1 MVKMKHIATAAAAS
15 LFAAICAAPTFAQ
28 RIPVTTKL
36 GKISKEECE
45 MKTYEADTSAAV
57 VILWQKEE
65 VRVDFDLNRG
75 GVYKKGNVTKR
86 IKVLKEE
93 GKSYADNYYLANI
106 KYNENFSR
114 LQVTTYNMENGAV
127 VPTKMN
133 KKDVI
138 RSQFTDNVTKYA
150 YAAPNVKVGSV
161 IEIYYEFESTQFFY
175 IPDYYFQLSVPVN
188 LNEYTIGLPNWLTT
202 NRMQRGGGTIQT
214 ERTTENG
221 ADLGTFYPGNKLV
234 VDSYRAVDM
243 PAMKKETLCY
253 CPSQYRTAVSY
264 DITALTLPGAFED
277 LSRTWGNVATAIND
291 SDIAKRLKA
300 DCKYKDEVDAIMS
313 KEMSET
319 EKIAAIAELTRSKV
333 EWNGKSSIFPK
344 TASEILKA
352 RTGND
357 ADINSLAATA
367 YRHAGFNVT
376 PVFVR
381 ERSNGMLMKQK
392 PAQDSF
398 NSFILKVASSDGSN
412 AYYID
417 PSDKL
422 GYVNV
427 LCNEYLTDS
436 GFAVDGNGYQWVDL
450 RTLVKNTSTLIVS
463 AAVSAD
469 GTLSGN
475 INCVYSGSEARDEK
489 SFHNNAEKEEDIIEK
504 VEQAFGAE
512 ISDYKA
518 TGYSEYSSRC
528 QENMNFTKQCDCTP
542 DMIIVNPFI
551 TEFQD
556 EDSFRAE
563 TRDIPV
569 DFDHCFSV
577 VYRLTLNIPEGYVV
591 EQMPTAVHYV
601 SPLPSSTIIQCV
613 QNGPAIQLIYKFDLN
628 TIFAEKEKYQD
639 IKTYWDQIC
648 TIYKQKIILKK
659 AS

>member
-1 MVKMKHIATAAAAS
+1 MVKFKNIVTVVAVS
-15 LFAAICAAPTFAQ
+15 LFAAICAAPAIAQ

-45 MKTYEADTSAAV
+45 MKSYEADTSAAV
-57 VILWQKEE
+57 VILWQKED
-65 VRVDFDLNRG
+65 VRVDFDLSRG
-75 GVYKKGNVTKR
+75 GVYKIGNVTKR

-93 GKSYADNYYLANI
+93 GKSYADNYYLANT
-106 KYNENFSR
+106 KFNEYFSR
-114 LQVTTYNMENGAV
+114 LQVTTYNMENGAI

-138 RSQFTDNVTKYA
+138 RSQFTDNVIKYA
-150 YAAPNVKVGSV
+150 FAAPNVKVGSV
-161 IEIYYEFESTQFFY
+161 IEIYYEFESTHFFN
-175 IPDYYFQLSVPVN
+175 IPDHYFQLSVPVN

-202 NRMQRGGGTIQT
+202 SRIQRGSGSIQT
-214 ERTTENG
+214 ERTIEKG
-221 ADLGTFYPGNKLV
+221 ADLGTFYQGNQLV

-253 CPSQYRTAVSY
+253 GPSQYRTAVSY
-264 DITALTLPGAFED
+264 DITAITLPGAFED
-277 LSRTWGNVATAIND
+277 LSKTWGSVATAINE

-300 DCKYKDEVDAIMS
+300 ECKYGDEVDAIMS

-319 EKIAAIAELTRSKV
+319 EKIAAIAEFTRSMV

-367 YRHAGFNVT
+367 YSHAGFKVT

-381 ERSNGMLMKQK
+381 ERSDGMLMKHK

-398 NSFILKVASSDGSN
+398 SSFILKVTSADGSN
-412 AYYID
+412 TYYID

-436 GFAVDGNGYQWVDL
+436 GFAVEGNEYQWVDL
-450 RTLVKNTSTLIVS
+450 RTLAKNTSTMIVS
-463 AAVSAD
+463 AAVSTD

-475 INCVYSGSEARDEK
+475 INCVYSGIEARDEK
-489 SFHNNAEKEEDIIEK
+489 SFHNKAEKEEDIIEE
-504 VEQAFGAE
+504 VEQAYGAE

-518 TGYSEYSSRC
+518 TGYSEYSNRC
-528 QENMNFTKQCDCTP
+528 MENMNFTKQCDCTP
-542 DMIIVNPFI
+542 NMIIVDPFLI
-551 TEFQD
+551 EFQD

-563 TRDIPV
+563 TRDLPV
-569 DFDHCFSV
+569 DFDHCLSV
-577 VYRLTLNIPEGYVV
+577 VYRLKLNIPEGYSV
-591 EQMPTAVHYV
+591 EQIPTTVRYV
-601 SPLPSSTIIQCV
+601 SPLPSSTAIQCV
-613 QNGPAIQLIYKFDLN
+613 QNGTTIQLMYKFDLN

-659 AS
+659 AN

>member
-1 MVKMKHIATAAAAS
+1 MKLKHIATAAAS
-15 LFAAICAAPTFAQ
+15 LLAAFSTAPAFAQ

-36 GKISKEECE
+36 GAISKEECE

-65 VRVDFDLNRG
+65 VKVDFDLNRG
-75 GVYKKGNVTKR
+75 DVYKKGNFTRR

-93 GKSYADNYYLANI
+93 GKSYADDYYLANI
-106 KYNENFSR
+106 KFNENFSR

-138 RSQFTDNVTKYA
+138 RSQYTDNVTKYA

-161 IEIYYEFESTQFFY
+161 IEIYYEYESTQYFF

-202 NRMQRGGGTIQT
+202 NRMQRGCGAIQS

-221 ADLGTFYPGNKLV
+221 ADLGTYYPGNKLV
-234 VDSYRAVDM
+234 VDSYRAIDM
-243 PAMKKETLCY
+243 PAMKKETFCY

-264 DITALTLPGAFED
+264 DVTALTLPGAYVD
-277 LSRTWGNVATAIND
+277 YSRTWGDVVKAIND
-291 SDIAKRLKA
+291 SEIAKRLKA

-313 KEMSET
+313 KDMTEP
-319 EKIAAIAELTRSKV
+319 EKIAAIAELTRGKV
-333 EWNGKSSIFPK
+333 EWDGKSSILPK
-344 TASEILKA
+344 TAAEILKA

-367 YRHAGFNVT
+367 YRRAGFKVT

-381 ERSNGMLMKQK
+381 GRSSGMLIKQK

-398 NSFILKVASSDGSN
+398 DSFILKVTSPDGSN
-412 AYYID
+412 EYYID

-422 GYVNV
+422 GYVNI
-427 LCNEYLTDS
+427 LCNEFLTDS
-436 GFAVDGNGYQWVDL
+436 GFAVEGDEYQWVDL

-463 AAVSAD
+463 AAVSSD
-469 GTLSGN
+469 GTLSGK

-489 SFHNNAEKEEDIIEK
+489 SFHNKAEKEEDIIEK
-504 VEQAFGAE
+504 LEQNFGAE
-512 ISDYKA
+512 ISDYIA
-518 TGYSEYSSRC
+518 TGYSEYSNRC
-528 QENMNFTKQCDCTP
+528 QEKMNFTQKCDCTP
-542 DMIIVNPFI
+542 DMIIVNPFLI
-551 TEFQD
+551 EFQS

-563 TRDIPV
+563 TRDFPV

-577 VYRLTLNIPEGYVV
+577 NYRLTLNIPEGYVV
-591 EQMPTAVHYV
+591 EQIPSPVRYV
-601 SPLPSSTIIQCV
+601 SPLPSSTMIQCA
-613 QNGPAIQLIYKFDLN
+613 QNGTTIQLMYKFDLN

-659 AS
+659 AN